1 MLRVERFAHGY
12 SQLLDINTWLAE
24 NNISVDAIIS
34 ITNIENCVEV
44 WYKA

>member
-1 MLRVERFAHGY
+1 MIKVQRFEHAY
-12 SQLLDINTWLAE
+12 NQLENINAWMVE

-34 ITNIENCVEV
+34 ITNIEYSVEV